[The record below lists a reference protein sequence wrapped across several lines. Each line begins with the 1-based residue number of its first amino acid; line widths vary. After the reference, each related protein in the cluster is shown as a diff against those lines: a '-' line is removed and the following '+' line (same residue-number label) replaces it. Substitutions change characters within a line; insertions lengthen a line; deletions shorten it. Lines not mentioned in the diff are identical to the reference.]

1 MDSMIIAIAIP
12 LFNTAITIGTLS
24 RRMVTKE
31 DVQELIKTVN
41 DLKADFSEQAQ
52 KIAVLEYKVDS
63 TMQENSAIRKELNE
77 LRAQKGG

>member
-1 MDSMIIAIAIP
+1 MDSMIIAVAIP
-12 LFNTAITIGTLS
+12 LINTAITIGTLS

-52 KIAVLEYKVDS
+52 KIAVLEYKVDTS
-63 TMQENSAIRKELNE
+63 MQENATLRKELNE
-77 LRAQKGG
+77 LRVQKNE

>member
-12 LFNTAITIGTLS
+12 LVNTAITIGTLS

-52 KIAVLEYKVDS
+52 KIAVLEYKVDTS
-63 TMQENSAIRKELNE
+63 MQENATLRKEISE
-77 LRAQKGG
+77 LRAQRGG

>member
-1 MDSMIIAIAIP
+1 MDSMIIAVGIP
-12 LFNTAITIGTLS
+12 LLNTAITIGTLS

-52 KIAVLEYKVDS
+52 TVAVLEYKVD
-63 TMQENSAIRKELNE
+63 TVMQENADLRKEVNE